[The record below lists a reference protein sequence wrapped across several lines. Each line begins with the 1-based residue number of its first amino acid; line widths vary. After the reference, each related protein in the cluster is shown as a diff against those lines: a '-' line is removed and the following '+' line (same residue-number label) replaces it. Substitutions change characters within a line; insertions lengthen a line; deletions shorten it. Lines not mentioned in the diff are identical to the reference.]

1 MSAPPVW
8 TPPRPA
14 ISQNFA
20 GLLEKLVEK
29 HGLADLDSAGLQA
42 FMDAPGDG
50 VVLVLDEPDRVPESW
65 DLAVIFPDLLGVSGV
80 RLRGSVLRPTQA
92 KSIQAQFGINR
103 LPALLFLRD
112 GGYVGVIQ
120 GLRDWN
126 EYVSECR
133 AMSQTPVSRPPS
145 IGIAVTTDT
154 SSSCH

>member
-14 ISQNFA
+14 ISQNFG
-20 GLLEKLVEK
+20 GLLDKLVK
-29 HGLADLDSAGLQA
+29 RHGLADLNAAGLQA

-50 VVLVLDEPDRVPESW
+50 VALVLDEPERVPESW
-65 DLAVIFPDLLGVSGV
+65 DLAVIFPDLLNITDAKP
-80 RLRGSVLRPTQA
+80 RGAVLRPAAA
-92 KSIQAQFGINR
+92 KSIQAQFGIHR

-126 EYVSECR
+126 EYVVECR
-133 AMSQTPVSRPPS
+133 AMAQTPVSRPPS
-145 IGIAVTTDT
+145 VGIAVMTDT

>member
-1 MSAPPVW
+1 MSASPVW

-14 ISQNFA
+14 IGQNFS
-20 GLLEKLVEK
+20 GLLDKLVEK
-29 HGLADLDSAGLQA
+29 HDLADLDSASFQA

-50 VVLVLDEPDRVPESW
+50 IVLLVEEPDRAPENW
-65 DLAVIFPDLLGVSGV
+65 DLAVIFPGLLAATGAQP
-80 RLRGSVLRPTQA
+80 RAAVLRP
-92 KSIQAQFGINR
+92 AQTAALQGRFGINR

-126 EYVSECR
+126 EYVIECQ
-133 AMSQTPVSRPPS
+133 AMLQAQASRPPS
-145 IGIAVTTDT
+145 IGIAVTTDA